1 MRYLSGLFLVLLF
14 SSCEGY
20 FNLKGKVLSSSSGK
34 PVDDARFTLI
44 VNEKD
49 TVRLHCSIIER
60 DSITPKER
68 IQLRKKNPADQF
80 TKRDQTSFYKY
91 CDTLIHPDGSFDVA
105 SKLFNVT
112 IRLPKTKLVVSSAKH
127 YSEALALDKM
137 HLKNIVVRLVER

>member
-60 DSITPKER
+60 DSITPKEKEYNYGR
-68 IQLRKKNPADQF
+68 KIQLISLRSGIKQVFINTA
-80 TKRDQTSFYKY
+80 THSY
-91 CDTLIHPDGSFDVA
+91 
-105 SKLFNVT
+105 
-112 IRLPKTKLVVSSAKH
+112 IRT
-127 YSEALALDKM
+127 EALMLPANYLM
-137 HLKNIVVRLVER
+137 